1 MKAKIVLL
9 LSCGIL
15 LAACF
20 KEAFIPTTATQVNH
34 PPRASD
40 WG

>member
-9 LSCGIL
+9 LACGVL

-20 KEAFIPTTATQVNH
+20 KEAFIPTTDAQVNH
-34 PPRASD
+34 LP
-40 WG
+40 